1 MNPTGTECPTFA
13 LEAAV
18 SKRPVTPDALHGH
31 RTVLMFHGPR
41 TTDAPKQVGKAV
53 RAAYPLAEDVFVAN
67 VVDLKSMGGLWTK
80 VATAQLKSTY
90 EKLAAKL
97 TEVDPADYIVMCP
110 DWKGDVA
117 PLFGIPEPNQAAGI
131 AVLDSDGK
139 ILGAT
144 DQGDLAAQA
153 LAWLG

>member
-1 MNPTGTECPTFA
+1 MDLAGSDCPEFL

-18 SKRPVTPDALHGH
+18 SARQVGPETLRGRPS
-31 RTVLMFHGPR
+31 VLVFHGPR

-53 RAAYPLAEDVFVAN
+53 RAAHPLASEVFVAN

-90 EKLAAKL
+90 EKMAGKL
-97 TEVDPADYIVMCP
+97 TEVDPADYVVMCP
-110 DWKGDVA
+110 DWKGEVA
-117 PLFGIPEPNQAAGI
+117 PKFGVAEPNQAAGV
-131 AVLDSDGK
+131 AVLDADGK
-139 ILGAT
+139 LIGAT
-144 DQGDLAAQA
+144 DQGDLAEQV